1 MKDIRRT
8 AIVTGGDRGIGE
20 AIVRSFSHTRM
31 NLVIGYFRNIEAAT
45 RVAEEIK
52 KKGCGVITVQGDVAD
67 ETQAENL
74 VKKTISTFGRVD
86 ILVNN
91 AGLLTAKA
99 PAGISVS
106 EMTKEEWDRVLD
118 VNLTGVFNCSKTVL
132 PLMLKQR
139 WGRIINISSMGGKT
153 GNCPAHYTA
162 SKAGVIGFTKTL
174 AREVAAYGIT
184 VNTVTPGLIETDLFR
199 SVSAEEKET
208 KIRQIPLGRLGTA
221 KDVAEVVSFL
231 ASEKASY
238 ITGATIDTNGGML
251 MD

>member
-1 MKDIRRT
+1 MKSMRRT

-20 AIVRSFSHTRM
+20 AIVRSFSHIRM
-31 NLVIGYFRNIEAAT
+31 NLVIGYFRNVEAAI

-52 KKGCGVITVQGDVAD
+52 KKGCEVIAVQGDVAD
-67 ETQAENL
+67 ETQTENL
-74 VKKTISTFGRVD
+74 IKKTISTFGRVD

-99 PAGISVS
+99 PAGISVR
-106 EMTKEEWDRVLD
+106 EMNKEEWDRVLD

-132 PLMLKQR
+132 PLMIKQR

-153 GNCPAHYTA
+153 GNCPAHYAA

-174 AREVAAYGIT
+174 AREVAAYNIT
-184 VNTVTPGLIETDLFR
+184 VNAVTPGLIETDLFR
-199 SVSAEEKET
+199 SVSAEEKEA

-221 KDVAEVVSFL
+221 QDVAEVVSFL
-231 ASEKASY
+231 VSERASY
-238 ITGATIDTNGGML
+238 ITGATIDINGGML